1 MRNFLRIHLWILF
14 VGFIVAARPAFAE
27 PTVHVE
33 VDQDTV
39 SMDDT
44 LTMTVEIRGGSA
56 LTTPEIPPLGN
67 FDVVGRSTANS
78 VEIIN
83 GEMSVSK
90 TFTYVLSPRRVGDFQ
105 IGPVKVYIEGQ
116 EYTAG
121 PVRVRVTPDGG
132 GGGAPSYQTQP
143 NFPQMPGFPSMPPA
157 FPQMPGYPQPFPGQG
172 SQEPTPSQNKAYAD
186 TFVTAETDRK
196 EAYVGQQVIF
206 TFRLYSSVSIA
217 GATLSLPDFKD
228 FFTEELMKER
238 KYETELGG
246 RRFAVNEWR
255 FALFPTKAGDLQ
267 TGETKVKGNVP
278 VRINRGPFD
287 DPFFQA
293 FAMSSKPRTFTA
305 PSVELKVKELP
316 TPPKD
321 FTGLVGQFAISSSL
335 SKDTLNLGET
345 SNLKIEISGKGNI
358 REANLPE
365 LQDVDYFKVYPSKPD
380 VKLDKSL
387 QGLSGKKI
395 FEYALVAERPG
406 TTAIPAQEFSYFNPE
421 SGAYEKLSTTNLSV
435 HILGSPSAEKLV
447 TAGLDDSKGPVTEKA
462 SAFDLRPIKAPMAL
476 LYSQALRPWEKAT
489 AWATLFGAPIGY
501 IGLIALGRYRARS
514 LAHADDRKRSRAFKH
529 AKTAIQKFGGELDF
543 SKLSL
548 VFKEYLSDRFLVK
561 GTALTPLEIEE
572 LLKSRQ
578 VPIEVYRRAVYFLEQ
593 LDMWQY
599 GGGAEK
605 RPSDKMLKLEALDLL
620 REIEKAT

>member
-1 MRNFLRIHLWILF
+1 MRPFRNYIM
-14 VGFIVAARPAFAE
+14 AALTAACLCAGSKALAQ

-78 VEIIN
+78 VEIVN

-116 EYTAG
+116 EYSAG
-121 PVRVRVTPDGG
+121 PVRVRVTPDAGG
-132 GGGAPSYQTQP
+132 GGPGYQTQP
-143 NFPQMPGFPSMPPA
+143 NFPQMPGFPSAPPG
-157 FPQMPGYPQPFPGQG
+157 FPQMPGMPQPWPRQPP
-172 SQEPTPSQNKAYAD
+172 QAPAPPDDKAYAD

-196 EAYVGQQVIF
+196 EVYVGQQVIF
-206 TFRLYSSVSIA
+206 TFRLYSSVSIS

-246 RRFAVNEWR
+246 RRYAVNEWR

-287 DPFFQA
+287 DPFFQG
-293 FAMSSKPRTFTA
+293 FAVTSKPRTFTA
-305 PSVELKVKELP
+305 ASVGIKVKELP
-316 TPPKD
+316 PPPKD
-321 FTGLVGQFAISSSL
+321 FTGLVGQFAIASTL
-335 SKDTLNLGET
+335 SKDSLNLGET
-345 SNLKIEISGKGNI
+345 SNLKIEVSGKGNI
-358 REANLPE
+358 REANLPD
-365 LQDVDYFKVYPSKPD
+365 LQNLDYFKVYPSKPE

-406 TTAIPAQEFSYFNPE
+406 TTGIPAQEFSYFNPE
-421 SGAYEKLSTTNLSV
+421 TGTYEKLSTAPLTV
-435 HILGSPSAEKLV
+435 HILGSPSSEKLV
-447 TAGLDDSKGPVTEKA
+447 TAGLEDSKTPAAQGP
-462 SAFDLRPIKAPMAL
+462 AFDLRPLKPTAAIL
-476 LYSQALRPWEKAT
+476 HSQALRPWEGAT
-489 AWATLFGAPIGY
+489 AWAVLLGAPLGFLALIGW
-501 IGLIALGRYRARS
+501 GRYRARS
-514 LAHADDRKRSRAFKH
+514 LAHADDRKRSRAFKL
-529 AKTAIQKFGGELDF
+529 AKAAVQKLGGETDF

-548 VFKEYLSDRFLVK
+548 AFKQYLSDRFLVK
-561 GTALTPLEIEE
+561 GTALTPLEIED
-572 LLKSRQ
+572 LLKSRG
-578 VPIEVYRRAVYFLEQ
+578 VPIETYRRAVYFLEQ

-599 GGGAEK
+599 GGAADK
-605 RPSDKMLKLEALDLL
+605 RPSDKMLKLEAMDLL

>member
-1 MRNFLRIHLWILF
+1 MRKLGHIFFTL
-14 VGFIVAARPAFAE
+14 IVAICLFAARSASAE

-83 GEMSVSK
+83 GQMSVSK

-116 EYTAG
+116 EYTGG

-132 GGGAPSYQTQP
+132 GGPTYNTQP
-143 NFPQMPGFPSMPPA
+143 NFPQAPGFPQTPPS
-157 FPQMPGYPQPFPGQG
+157 FPQMPNMPMPWPRQPQP
-172 SQEPTPSQNKAYAD
+172 SAPTEDKGYAD

-246 RRFAVNEWR
+246 RRYAVNEWR

-287 DPFFQA
+287 DPFFQG
-293 FAMSSKPRTFTA
+293 FAMTSKPRTFTA
-305 PSVELKVKELP
+305 ASVGLKVKDLP
-316 TPPKD
+316 PPPKD

-335 SKDTLNLGET
+335 SKDTINLGET
-345 SNLKIEISGKGNI
+345 SNLKIEVSGKGNI

-365 LQDVDYFKVYPSKPD
+365 LQDLDYFKVYPSKPE

-406 TTAIPAQEFSYFNPE
+406 TTGIPAQEFSFFNPE
-421 SGAYEKLSTTNLSV
+421 MGVYEKLSTAPLTV

-447 TAGLDDSKGPVTEKA
+447 TAGLEDSKGAAAAPTT
-462 SAFDLRPIKAPMAL
+462 AFDLRPVKPAEAL
-476 LYSQALRPWEKAT
+476 LYTQDLRAWEKT
-489 AWATLFGAPIGY
+489 AAWGTLFGAPLGFLGWLAI
-501 IGLIALGRYRARS
+501 GRYRARS
-514 LAHADDRKRSRAFKH
+514 LAHADDRKRSRAFKQ
-529 AKTAIQKFGGELDF
+529 AKTAVNKLGGELDF
-543 SKLSL
+543 SKLSG

-572 LLKSRQ
+572 LLKGRG
-578 VPIEVYRRAVYFLEQ
+578 VPIETYRRAVYFLEQ

-599 GGGAEK
+599 GGAAEK
-605 RPSDKMLKLEALDLL
+605 RPSDKMLKLEAMDLL